1 MSKGVYT
8 DFSIA
13 SAKYLSKYTGIWL
26 PKNIA
31 EERQRKVTVLYM
43 TVALLYGIYVNVM
56 DIYHTW
62 PDPSHCMFLILNAT
76 CISVTIIKM
85 LILNAKRAEFADV
98 LLYAQRHFWHNNYD
112 SEEQLI
118 FSICVKYC
126 TRFVMFAFLALPIAL
141 FGYVITPIIVNHG
154 GDKSERVL
162 PFKMWVD
169 WPLTETPYYELM
181 FIFQVICI
189 YLIGAAYICPDLF
202 LCLFNLHAMC
212 QFRILQY
219 RMLNF
224 WNVESKAIEG
234 IMYTEHCYEALK
246 KCIQYHQMVIEF
258 CEKLEH
264 LYTMSILV
272 HMAVLSLLMGFDC
285 YEILVADVSPSMRII
300 FLFHMIGSLGY
311 LCMLTY
317 TCHHMMEES
326 MNITTT
332 IYLGFWST
340 LPMNKV
346 GRSFR
351 SIMKFIMIRSL
362 KPCCLTA
369 GGFFPVTMETFTTL
383 LSSTFSYYTL
393 MRQSFIRTE
402 GE

>member
-181 FIFQVICI
+181 FIFQ
-189 YLIGAAYICPDLF
+189 
-202 LCLFNLHAMC
+202 
-212 QFRILQY
+212 
-219 RMLNF
+219 
-224 WNVESKAIEG
+224 
-234 IMYTEHCYEALK
+234 
-246 KCIQYHQMVIEF
+246 
-258 CEKLEH
+258 
-264 LYTMSILV
+264 
-272 HMAVLSLLMGFDC
+272 
-285 YEILVADVSPSMRII
+285 ADVSPSMRII